1 MSSISKKDSIFRI
14 GVDTGGTFTDVAGW
28 VEGAFHSWKL
38 SSTPAAYETAVLEGA
53 RHVSGGVEVQWIHS
67 STVATNA
74 LLERKGAK
82 TALLTTA
89 GFRDVLE
96 IGRQNRPDLY
106 ALCPQRPLP
115 LIPRER
121 RFEVRERVTSEGEIE
136 IPLDPSVFPELLS
149 QIKASGAEAVAV
161 VFLFSFL
168 RPEHEQQVG
177 RWLRAEGFRVSL
189 SHEILPEF
197 REYERSSTTVVN
209 AYVQPAMSSY
219 LSVLERR
226 ANAEN
231 LKGLQIMQSNGGTLS
246 PTQAGDLAVNT
257 LLSGPAAG
265 LKGALKVAEAS
276 DLLSDL
282 KLITF
287 DMGGTST
294 DVSLLDGEIRLSTEL
309 KVEDFPV
316 GVPMVD
322 VHTVGAGGGSVA
334 RVDAGG
340 ALQVGPESAGA
351 HPGPAAY
358 GAGGPATVTDAHVVL
373 GNVRAENFLQGRME
387 LDEEAAGKVLEAL
400 GAQMGGCSA
409 AEAAEGVIRL
419 VNLHMENAIRVISVQ
434 RGYDPSAFT
443 LMGFGGAGGLHVF
456 ALAEALGIPKVMVPC
471 HPGVLSALGAAV
483 SPFRREASSTVMK
496 KWDQLPLADL
506 TAILNGLRDQLA
518 EEMKDEGAIVYRVG
532 LDMRYVGQSHELSLY
547 LDVEDLP
554 SAAQRFHALHAQ
566 RYGHAEPEM
575 ETEVVTVRIQGEGP
589 APLCD
594 LPTLDERT
602 PGDASPAQGEDAY
615 LRKHLK
621 QGDQLKG
628 PCRIF
633 EDFHTVWLPAGWQVV
648 VDQVGNLLGTRCG
661 ESR

>member
-1 MSSISKKDSIFRI
+1 MNLNSKNDSTFRI

-28 VEGAFHSWKL
+28 VDGAFRSWKL
-38 SSTPAAYETAVLEGA
+38 SSTPSAYEKAVLEGA
-53 RHVSGGVEVQWIHS
+53 RQVSGGEAVQWIHS
-67 STVATNA
+67 TTVATNA

-82 TALLTTA
+82 TALITTA

-121 RFEVRERVTSEGEIE
+121 RFEIRERVTSEGKIE
-136 IPLDPSVFPELLS
+136 VPLDASAFPEILS

-168 RPEHEQQVG
+168 CPEHEQQVG
-177 RWLRAEGFRVSL
+177 RWLREEGFRVSL

-209 AYVQPAMSSY
+209 AYVQPAMSTY
-219 LSVLERR
+219 LSVLEAR
-226 ANAEN
+226 ANVEN
-231 LKGLQIMQSNGGTLS
+231 LQGLQIMQSNGGTIS
-246 PTQAGDLAVNT
+246 PRQAGDGAVNT

-265 LKGALKVAEAS
+265 LKGAMKVAEAS
-276 DLLSDL
+276 DLLSNL
-282 KLITF
+282 QLITF

-309 KVEDFPV
+309 QIESFPV

-334 RVDAGG
+334 RMDAGG

-358 GAGGPATVTDAHVVL
+358 GAGGPPTVTDAHVVL
-373 GNVRAENFLQGRME
+373 GNVRAENFLQGRMT
-387 LDEEAAGKVLEAL
+387 LDEDAARREMESLGGQMGECSAEEAAA
-400 GAQMGGCSA
+400 
-409 AEAAEGVIRL
+409 GVIRL

-434 RGYDPSAFT
+434 RGYDPSSFT

-456 ALAEALGIPKVMVPC
+456 ALAEALGIPQVMVPC
-471 HPGVLSALGAAV
+471 HPGVLSGLGAAV
-483 SPFRREASSTVMK
+483 SPFRRERSHTLMEKWRDLSIDELRTVTDGMREK
-496 KWDQLPLADL
+496 
-506 TAILNGLRDQLA
+506 LA
-518 EEMKDEGAIVYRVG
+518 EEMKGAGEISTRLR
-532 LDMRYVGQSHELSLY
+532 LDMRYVGQSHELSVP
-547 LDVEDLP
+547 LDEKDLS
-554 SAAQRFHALHAQ
+554 SAAQQFHALHAQ

-575 ETEVVTVRIQGEGP
+575 ETEVVTLRLQGEGP
-589 APLCD
+589 APVAE
-594 LPTLDERT
+594 LPVLDFRKA
-602 PGDASPAQGEDAY
+602 GDPVAEIREGEY
-615 LRKHLK
+615 LRKYLK
-621 QGDQLKG
+621 RGDQVKG

-633 EDFHTVWLPAGWQVV
+633 EDFHTVWLPEGWQVK
-648 VDQVGNLLGTRCG
+648 VDQVGNLLGSRCG
-661 ESR
+661 GEG